1 MGQVR
6 PPLGWAAQGGT
17 SGPSPPTLSFEAA
30 GTPEN
35 STPVDA
41 EPSQWVCKVCSATFL
56 ELQLLNGKGQAPAGP
71 DARESLDAFTQ
82 TRIVTSIGEDVR
94 TPLAPLLACVL
105 QASSQGS
112 VLWLEVLCMSGT
124 EGSCFLSASS
134 AE

>member
-6 PPLGWAAQGGT
+6 PPLGWAAQRGT

-35 STPVDA
+35 STPVEA

-56 ELQLLNGKGQAPAGP
+56 ELQPLNGKGQAPAGP
-71 DARESLDAFTQ
+71 DARESPDAFTQ
-82 TRIVTSIGEDVR
+82 TRTVTSIGEGVR
-94 TPLAPLLACVL
+94 IPLAPLLACVPR
-105 QASSQGS
+105 ASSQGS
-112 VLWLEVLCMSGT
+112 VLCLEVLCVS
-124 EGSCFLSASS
+124 SIS